1 MFVAFGHVKIQ
12 NQVSGESLSK
22 RFLKLQNFFEFL
34 NLDYVDVTV
43 GESLYVDR
51 RFGENQTNLDRFR
64 PIWTSWK
71 QFEQF

>member
-1 MFVAFGHVKIQ
+1 MFVAFGHVKIL

-64 PIWTSWK
+64 PI
-71 QFEQF
+71 